1 MDTDL
6 IRFVAGRLLQGA
18 LVVLGVAT
26 LVFVLLHL
34 APGDPLTV
42 LSDAPQVAPEALRQ
56 VRRDFG
62 LDRPIGEQYVRYL
75 ARLVQ
80 GDLGVSITQHRPVT
94 TALAGA
100 IPHTLLLAAAALL
113 VDFAVGI
120 GIGVAQ
126 GRRAG
131 TRTDRLLSVVT
142 ITLYSTPVFAFGLLL
157 LGVFGET
164 LGWFPLGGSV
174 DPIRH
179 AGLSVIGRA
188 MDRLHHLAL
197 PALTLGLV
205 AAAYTARHQRSA
217 LLDVIQQDF
226 VRAAR
231 GRGLAEHAV
240 LVRHALR
247 NALTPTITLAGLAL
261 PALLSGSVLVE
272 SVFGWPGMG
281 RLAAEAIGR
290 RDYPIVTAAAIFAAA
305 MVVVGNLFADLA
317 ARAADPRLRSVR

>member
-6 IRFVAGRLLQGA
+6 IRFVVGRLLQGV

-42 LSDAPQVAPEALRQ
+42 LGDAPQVAPDALQ
-56 VRRDFG
+56 QMRRDFG
-62 LDRPIGEQYVRYL
+62 LDRPVGEQYVRYL
-75 ARLVQ
+75 LRLVQ

-94 TALAGA
+94 AALAGA
-100 IPHTLLLAAAALL
+100 VPQTLVLAVAALL

-120 GIGVAQ
+120 GIGVVQ

-131 TRTDRLLSVVT
+131 TRADRALSVIT
-142 ITLYSTPVFAFGLLL
+142 ITLYSTPVFAFGVLL
-157 LGVFGET
+157 LGVFGEA

-174 DPIRH
+174 DAIRH
-179 AGLSVIGRA
+179 GGLSGLGRLA
-188 MDRLHHLAL
+188 DRLHHLAL

-217 LLDVIQQDF
+217 LLEVIQQDF

-231 GRGLAEHAV
+231 ARGLAERAV
-240 LVRHALR
+240 LLRHALR
-247 NALTPTITLAGLAL
+247 NALTPTITLAGLAF

-290 RDYPIVTAAAIFAAA
+290 RDYPIVTAAAILAAA
-305 MVVVGNLFADLA
+305 MVVLGSLLADLA
-317 ARAADPRLRSVR
+317 ARVADPRLRSVR

>member
-6 IRFVAGRLLQGA
+6 IRFIVGRLLQGV

-42 LSDAPQVAPEALRQ
+42 LGDAPQVAPDALQ
-56 VRRDFG
+56 QMRRDFG
-62 LDRPIGEQYVRYL
+62 LDRPVGEQYVRYL
-75 ARLVQ
+75 LRLVQ

-94 TALAGA
+94 AALAGA
-100 IPHTLLLAAAALL
+100 VPQTLVLAVAALL

-120 GIGVAQ
+120 GIGVVQ

-131 TRTDRLLSVVT
+131 TRADRALSVIT
-142 ITLYSTPVFAFGLLL
+142 ITLYSTPVFAFGVLL
-157 LGVFGET
+157 LGVFGEA

-174 DPIRH
+174 DAIRH
-179 AGLSVIGRA
+179 GGLSGLGRLA
-188 MDRLHHLAL
+188 DRLHHLAL

-217 LLDVIQQDF
+217 LLEVIQQDF

-231 GRGLAEHAV
+231 ARGLAERAV
-240 LVRHALR
+240 LLRHALR
-247 NALTPTITLAGLAL
+247 NALTPTITLAGLAF

-290 RDYPIVTAAAIFAAA
+290 RDYPIVTAAAILAAA
-305 MVVVGNLFADLA
+305 MVVLGSLLADLA
-317 ARAADPRLRSVR
+317 ARVADPRLRSVR

>member
-1 MDTDL
+1 MDTNL
-6 IRFVAGRLLQGA
+6 IRFVVGRLLQGV

-42 LSDAPQVAPEALRQ
+42 LGDAPQIAPEALEQ
-56 VRRDFG
+56 LRRNFG
-62 LDRPIGEQYVRYL
+62 LDRPVGEQYFRYL
-75 ARLVQ
+75 ARLAQ
-80 GDLGVSITQHRPVT
+80 GDLGLSLTQHRPVT
-94 TALAGA
+94 AALADA

-113 VDFAVGI
+113 VDFAAGI
-120 GIGVAQ
+120 GIGIAQ
-126 GRRAG
+126 GRRPG
-131 TRTDRLLSVVT
+131 SRTDHVLSLLTV
-142 ITLYSTPVFAFGLLL
+142 TLYSTPVFALGLLL

-164 LGWFPLGGSV
+164 LGWLPLGGSI

-179 AGLSVIGRA
+179 AGLPLAGRVA
-188 MDRLHHLAL
+188 DRLQHLVL

-205 AAAYTARHQRSA
+205 GAAYTARHQRSA
-217 LLDVIQQDF
+217 LIETLHQDF

-231 GRGLAEHAV
+231 ARGLSARVV
-240 LVRHALR
+240 LLRHALR
-247 NALTPTITLAGLAL
+247 NALTPTITLAGLAF

-290 RDYPIVTAAAIFAAA
+290 RDYPIVTAAAIIAAI
-305 MVVVGNLFADLA
+305 MVVVGNLLADVVTRL
-317 ARAADPRLRSVR
+317 ADPRLRSIR

>member
-1 MDTDL
+1 MDTNL
-6 IRFVAGRLLQGA
+6 IRFVAGRLLQGV

-42 LSDAPQVAPEALRQ
+42 LTDAPQVSRDALRQ
-56 VRRDFG
+56 MRRDFG
-62 LDRPIGEQYVRYL
+62 LDRPLAEQYVRYL
-75 ARLVQ
+75 GRLVQ
-80 GDLGVSITQHRPVT
+80 GDFGVSITQHRPVT
-94 TALAGA
+94 AALAGA
-100 IPHTLLLAAAALL
+100 VPQTLLLAAAALL

-131 TRTDRLLSVVT
+131 TRTDRALSVAT
-142 ITLYSTPVFAFGLLL
+142 ITLYSTPVFAFGVLL
-157 LGVFGET
+157 LGVFGEG
-164 LGWFPLGGSV
+164 LGWLPLGGSV

-179 AGLSVIGRA
+179 ASLSGVGRLA
-188 MDRLHHLAL
+188 DRLRHLVL

-217 LLDVIQQDF
+217 LLEVIQQDF

-231 GRGLAEHAV
+231 ARGLSERVV
-240 LVRHALR
+240 LLRHALR
-247 NALTPTITLAGLAL
+247 NALTPTITLAGLAF

-290 RDYPIVTAAAIFAAA
+290 RDYPIVTAAAILAAA
-305 MVVVGNLFADLA
+305 LVVIGNLLADLG
-317 ARAADPRLRSVR
+317 ARVADPRLRTVR

>member
-6 IRFVAGRLLQGA
+6 IRFVVGRLLQGV

-42 LSDAPQVAPEALRQ
+42 LSDAPQVAPETLQ
-56 VRRDFG
+56 QLRRDFG
-62 LDRPIGEQYVRYL
+62 LDRPVGEQYLRYL
-75 ARLVQ
+75 LRLAQ

-94 TALAGA
+94 AALAAA
-100 IPHTLLLAAAALL
+100 IPHTLLLAVAALL
-113 VDFAVGI
+113 IDFAVGI
-120 GIGVAQ
+120 GIGVVQ

-131 TRTDRLLSVVT
+131 TRTDHVLSIVT

-157 LGVFGET
+157 LGVFGEG
-164 LGWFPLGGSV
+164 LGWFPLGGSI

-179 AGLSVIGRA
+179 ASLSLPGRVL
-188 MDRLHHLAL
+188 DRLHHLVL

-217 LLDVIQQDF
+217 LLDVIQQEF

-231 GRGLAEHAV
+231 ARGLGERVV
-240 LVRHALR
+240 LLRHALR
-247 NALTPTITLAGLAL
+247 NALTPTITLAGLAF

-290 RDYPIVTAAAIFAAA
+290 RDYPIVTAAAILAAA
-305 MVVVGNLFADLA
+305 MVVLGNLCADLA
-317 ARAADPRLRSVR
+317 ARAADPRLRSVG

>member
-6 IRFVAGRLLQGA
+6 IRFVVGRLLQGV

-26 LVFVLLHL
+26 LVFVLLHA

-42 LSDAPQVAPEALRQ
+42 LSDAPQVAPDVLREL
-56 VRRDFG
+56 RRDFG
-62 LDRPIGEQYVRYL
+62 LDRPVGEQYVRYL

-80 GDLGVSITQHRPVT
+80 GDLGISITQHRPVT
-94 TALAGA
+94 AALAGA
-100 IPHTLLLAAAALL
+100 VPQTLLLAAAALL
-113 VDFAVGI
+113 VDFLAGI

-142 ITLYSTPVFAFGLLL
+142 ITLYSTPVFVLGLLL

-179 AGLSVIGRA
+179 AGLSAAGRLL
-188 MDRLHHLAL
+188 DRIHHLVL

-217 LLDVIQQDF
+217 LLDVIGQDF

-231 GRGLAEHAV
+231 ARGIAERAV
-240 LVRHALR
+240 LLRHALR
-247 NALTPTITLAGLAL
+247 LAV
-261 PALLSGSVLVE
+261 PVLLSGSVLVE

-290 RDYPIVTAAAIFAAA
+290 RDYPVVTAAAILAAA
-305 MVVVGNLFADLA
+305 MVVAGNLLADLA
-317 ARAADPRLRSVR
+317 ARMADPRLRTVR